1 MDYRMPLYIQLQDII
16 IKKIEEKKYLPGEA
30 IPSERKMA
38 ETYGVNRM
46 TVKRAV
52 NKLVELGYLIRKP
65 GAGTYVAQ
73 RDHKK
78 IDLSYMDET
87 TGNTGITAMLT
98 KSGMKTSNKVLGLGE
113 VTGSKY
119 LNYKLALGGED
130 NVFGVHRVRL
140 ADGQPFAIEYTYV
153 PQKYFDDIEKFDFSK
168 VSLYDYMDTKKHM
181 PVHFIQNLVICQAN
195 EKVSELLGIE
205 RGTAV
210 FKIEYQ
216 GADED
221 YNVVEYTKSYM
232 NPAFAEFRFL
242 AEENIEEE

>member
-1 MDYRMPLYIQLQDII
+1 
-16 IKKIEEKKYLPGEA
+16 
-30 IPSERKMA
+30 
-38 ETYGVNRM
+38 
-46 TVKRAV
+46 
-52 NKLVELGYLIRKP
+52 
-65 GAGTYVAQ
+65 
-73 RDHKK
+73 
-78 IDLSYMDET
+78 MDET

>member
-73 RDHKK
+73 RDYKK
-78 IDLSYMDET
+78 IDLSYMNET
-87 TGNTGITAMLT
+87 TGNSGVSAMLRM
-98 KSGMKTSNKVLGLGE
+98 SGMETSSKVLGCGE
-113 VTGSKY
+113 ITGSKY
-119 LNYKLALGGED
+119 LNYKLALGKED
-130 NVFGVHRVRL
+130 NVYGLHRVRL

-153 PQKYFDDIEKFDFSK
+153 PQKNFDDIEKFDFSK
-168 VSLYDYMDTKKHM
+168 VSLYDYMDTKEHM
-181 PVHFIQNLVICQAN
+181 PVHFIQNLVICEAN
-195 EKVSELLGIE
+195 EKVAELLDIE

-221 YNVVEYTKSYM
+221 YNMVEYTKSYM

-242 AEENIEEE
+242 TEEK